1 MHLLWEVLQR
11 AVPLITHGNPYLFSV
26 IWFTIQVAAIA
37 TAAAAVI
44 GLPIGLAIGLG
55 RFRGRQTLH
64 VLANA
69 SLALPPVVVGFFLFL
84 LFVPEGPLGS
94 LHLTIT
100 RRAVFI
106 AQTVLALPYVVAL
119 SAAAVQGLPG
129 GLVAQARLL
138 GAGRLQVSTL
148 ALREARIGI
157 VAALLAA
164 LGTGLAE
171 VGAIVIVGGNVYGYD
186 QTLASAALY
195 EANAAH
201 YDEAVAISIVLIGLI
216 LVVMVTAG
224 LLQQQG
230 GGIRMRFRAGD
241 GSGVSAGAALLEC
254 RDVSV
259 RRGDREVVRDVSFEL
274 RSGELVALLGPNGAG
289 KSTLL
294 DALGG
299 ALAPAEG
306 EIVRHGRV
314 ATALQA
320 PDLARRSVV
329 DNVKLA
335 LAWWGVPR
343 AERARASVGGAG
355 DDAGRA
361 PGGARRGDAVRRRA
375 APRSSGACPG
385 PRARRAAPRRA
396 VRRARR

>member
-1 MHLLWEVLQR
+1 MAQTILALPYIIALTPAAIQGLPPGLLAQARILGAGRRHLSVLALREAKIGVLAAIIAALGASLSEVGAVIIVGGNIQNYDQTLASAVVQQVNDYTNYPYAVGISLVLLGLIVLLIGHPHDHPAAIRRTAPALPDRLRDMNLLWQVLQR
-11 AVPLITHGNPYLFSV
+11 AVPLIAHGDPYLFSV

-55 RFRGRQTLH
+55 RFRGRGILQI
-64 VLANA
+64 LANA
-69 SLALPPVVVGFFLFL
+69 SLALPPVVVGLFLFL
-84 LFVPEGPLGS
+84 LFVPQGPLGS

-106 AQTVLALPYVVAL
+106 AQTVLAIPYVVAL

-171 VGAIVIVGGNVYGYD
+171 VGAIVLVGGNVYGYD

-201 YDEAVAISIVLIGLI
+201 YDEAVAISIVLTALI
-216 LVVMVTAG
+216 VLVMVTAG
-224 LLQQQG
+224 LLQHQG
-230 GGIRMRFRAGD
+230 GGIRMRFR
-241 GSGVSAGAALLEC
+241 SSTGAA
-254 RDVSV
+254 
-259 RRGDREVVRDVSFEL
+259 
-274 RSGELVALLGPNGAG
+274 
-289 KSTLL
+289 
-294 DALGG
+294 
-299 ALAPAEG
+299 
-306 EIVRHGRV
+306 
-314 ATALQA
+314 
-320 PDLARRSVV
+320 
-329 DNVKLA
+329 
-335 LAWWGVPR
+335 
-343 AERARASVGGAG
+343 
-355 DDAGRA
+355 
-361 PGGARRGDAVRRRA
+361 
-375 APRSSGACPG
+375 
-385 PRARRAAPRRA
+385 
-396 VRRARR
+396 